1 MRLAYSYLRVQ
12 SLIYYD
18 KLWETSQ
25 NVASNIS
32 NDNALGEG
40 EKSFF
45 KTVAERYQVDKRT
58 ASLHIKKVKKH

>member
-1 MRLAYSYLRVQ
+1 MG
-12 SLIYYD
+12 
-18 KLWETSQ
+18 TSE

-58 ASLHIKKVKKH
+58 ASLHIRRSKRLDENTFAR